1 MKSPFLNKKRLC
13 YIVLLFLFG
22 MFTTTAQNKTL
33 YSQQQIEQ
41 HIREVFSDQADI
53 LVYGKSTQR
62 LQLITDF
69 FNRITIKLAPEYR
82 GKGFKLL
89 SSLDL
94 LNKYNP
100 NLKRETVFDPE
111 NFNALKYQFD
121 IASKNKQVYRVDGT
135 DYIIIVTPF
144 NR

>member
-1 MKSPFLNKKRLC
+1 MKSPFLNKKRVG
-13 YIVLLFLFG
+13 YIVILFLFG
-22 MFTTTAQNKTL
+22 IFTTTAQNKSL

-41 HIREVFSDQADI
+41 HIREVFSDQADV
-53 LVYGKSTQR
+53 LVYGKSPQR
-62 LQLITDF
+62 LALISDF
-69 FNRITIKLAPEYR
+69 FKRITIKLAPEYR

-89 SSLDL
+89 SSLEL

-100 NLKRETVFDPE
+100 NLKRETVFNPA

-121 IASKNKQVYRVDGT
+121 IASKEKQVYRVDGT
-135 DYIIIVTPF
+135 DYIIIVSPL